1 MLAVGSNFEM
11 SNVNTF
17 SDYKSNFK
25 STKRMN
31 NINNLLRA
39 AVSNFENVAPGGGG
53 GGYFGVKRIGM
64 TVGNPRKLP

>member
-25 STKRMN
+25 STKRIN

-39 AVSNFENVAPGGGG
+39 AVSNFENVAPGGGVLRG
-53 GGYFGVKRIGM
+53 KKDRDDR
-64 TVGNPRKLP
+64 RKS

>member
-53 GGYFGVKRIGM
+53 TSG
-64 TVGNPRKLP
+64 